1 MIIYNPA
8 FDLYHAIYRMA
19 HILQRLDDGETF
31 EVDKVRIWDFYLLFP
46 SKLYNVSLRQ
56 LNKNISEARKTYIG
70 TSKNPYEYS
79 GDNRK
84 LFEWIKPFQLS
95 ALNCLVSCGILV
107 KEAYLDCKVSVASRA
122 TLDDFVE
129 KAGDFSVKEQNVL
142 SFLSIFSRRMPL
154 TGADGLKA
162 RTHLLESKY
171 DAE

>member
-31 EVDKVRIWDFYLLFP
+31 EVDKVRIWDFYMLFP
-46 SKLYNVSLRQ
+46 SKLYSVSLRQ
-56 LNKNISEARKTYIG
+56 LDDTIVNARKKFIEN
-70 TSKNPYEYS
+70 SKNPYDYS

-84 LFEWIKPFQLS
+84 LFEWIKPFQMS

-107 KEAYLDCKVSVASRA
+107 KDDYLDGKVSVASRKS
-122 TLDDFVE
+122 LDDFVQ
-129 KAGDFSVKEQNVL
+129 KAGAISLKEQNVL
-142 SFLSIFSRRMPL
+142 SFLSIFSRYMPL
-154 TGADGLKA
+154 TGSNGLKA
-162 RTHLLESKY
+162 RTRLMESKY